1 MIPATMT
8 KLNLQPARS
17 WLSRSL
23 LACLLAGPCSIA
35 AASPD
40 DARLRFLSC
49 DMPNPAPEAYKEVID
64 WFNATAEPLARDQG
78 QRIAG
83 PVTLGKACLRNVT
96 VAGGFGVAMIEGD
109 ICNERLEDFSAALA
123 GAGIPVDKDPDAG
136 MPGVVLGRKGKE
148 LQYLVTE
155 GRMDPMTGKVAPGAT
170 RYSFICMAA
179 FGGPQ

>member
-1 MIPATMT
+1 MIPTTMT
-8 KLNLQPARS
+8 KATPRPPRS

-23 LACLLAGPCSIA
+23 LVCLLAGPCSIA

-40 DARLRFLSC
+40 DAKLRFLSC
-49 DMPNPAPEAYKEVID
+49 DMPNPAPKAYKEAVD
-64 WFNATAEPLARDQG
+64 WFNATAEPLARDQS

-123 GAGIPVDKDPDAG
+123 GAGIALDKDPDAG

-148 LQYLVTE
+148 L
-155 GRMDPMTGKVAPGAT
+155 
-170 RYSFICMAA
+170 
-179 FGGPQ
+179 

>member
-1 MIPATMT
+1 MT
-8 KLNLQPARS
+8 KTNPKPARA

-49 DMPNPAPEAYKEVID
+49 DMPNPAPEAYKEAVD
-64 WFNATAEPLARDQG
+64 WFNQTAEVLARDEG

-96 VAGGFGVAMIEGD
+96 VAGGFGVAMIGGD
-109 ICNERLEDFSAALA
+109 ICNKRLDDFTTALA
-123 GAGIPVDKDPDAG
+123 GAGIALDKDPDAG
-136 MPGVVLGRKGKE
+136 IPGVVLGKVGKE
-148 LQYLVTE
+148 MQYLVTE

-170 RYSFICMAA
+170 RYSFTCMAA